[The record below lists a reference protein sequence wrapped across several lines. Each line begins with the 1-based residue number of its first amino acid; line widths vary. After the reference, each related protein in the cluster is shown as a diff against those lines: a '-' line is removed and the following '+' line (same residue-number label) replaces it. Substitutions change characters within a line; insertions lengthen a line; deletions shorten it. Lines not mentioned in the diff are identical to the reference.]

1 MMVMDSSKFSHTD
14 RTQMSSP
21 KLPSITRVW
30 FQMNINKTK
39 QTKKKCLVTRGKK
52 NMLNK
57 DNSRYS
63 RFKDSEQIS
72 LEFYLGF
79 ISL

>member
-21 KLPSITRVW
+21 KLLSITRVW

-39 QTKKKCLVTRGKK
+39 QNKKKVLG
-52 NMLNK
+52 NK
-57 DNSRYS
+57 RQKEYA
-63 RFKDSEQIS
+63 K
-72 LEFYLGF
+72 
-79 ISL
+79 